1 MLTSLLT
8 AHSLL
13 LLLNPEDQ
21 RHCGY
26 VGVKEALM
34 YVSFYLL
41 CIQANENVTFSS
53 FLRGKGQRLKGLGCV
68 VLG

>member
-8 AHSLL
+8 AHSLP

-41 CIQANENVTFSS
+41 CIQANENVTSS
-53 FLRGKGQRLKGLGCV
+53 FLQGKGQRLKGLGCV